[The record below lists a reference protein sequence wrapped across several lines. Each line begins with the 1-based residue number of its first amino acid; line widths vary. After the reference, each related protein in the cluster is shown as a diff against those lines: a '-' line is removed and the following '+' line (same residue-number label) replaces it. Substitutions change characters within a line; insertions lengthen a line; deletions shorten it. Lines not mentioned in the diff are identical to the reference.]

1 MEILIL
7 FGVFTLLMLIG
18 TPIAF
23 CLGVASFATV
33 LYMGLPP
40 LVVFQR
46 LNSGMSVFSL
56 LAIPFFIY
64 AGDLMVRGGIA
75 QKIVAFAASLVGH
88 IRGGLGQVNIVTATL
103 FGGISG
109 SAVAEAAAVGGLMIP
124 QMKARGYGADYAV
137 NVTSMA
143 ALIALLLPPSHN
155 MIIYSISAGGK
166 ISIADLFTAG
176 IIPGLL
182 YAAALMVTAYFV
194 ARSRGYPTEAFPGFQ
209 AVGRFLVISLPGLLL
224 IAIIFGGVRS
234 GVFTATE
241 SSCIAVLYALAVTMF
256 VYRQMSWNDFKH
268 ATFGAVRTTAMVLL
282 IIGMA
287 GAFSWLMA
295 FLKGAGVA
303 GRLDEHDLGEPDHHP
318 AADQRVDAG
327 ARHLHGHGADDHH
340 LHADLPAGGDR
351 LRHRSGTFRRHHDPE
366 LRHRAEH
373 AAGGGGAVRRLRGR
387 QDQRLGID
395 ALDLAVLRCR
405 ARGARARHL
414 HPGAVAVAAQRVQI
428 GDGQWP
434 MPPPTPASNASRS
447 SPSAWWRRCASQ
459 VLSGEIAPGQKL
471 PTENQLTETF
481 GVSRTVIREAIATLA
496 ADGLVEPRQGA
507 GVFVR
512 EHPTL
517 AFGSISLEIGNKI
530 SPGDQRARSAHGHR
544 DRERGARGTRAATA
558 RRRRRSRRR
567 SSSSSA
573 CSSWASRPARPIS
586 PFTARS
592 RRRPTIRSMSRY
604 STRSATGPFRAT
616 STRPGI
622 PSRVLS
628 REYQKACS
636 ANICLILNAISA
648 GDPQAARDAMRAHL
662 IGQPER
668 YRRG

>member
-75 QKIVAFAASLVGH
+75 QRIVAFAASLVGH

-124 QMKARGYGADYAV
+124 QMKARGYGTDYAV

-209 AVGRFLVISLPGLLL
+209 AVGRFFVISLPGLLL

-256 VYRQMSWNDFKH
+256 VYRQMTWNDFKH

-295 FLKGAGVA
+295 FLRVPAALVAWMNTISENPIIILLLINVLMLVLGTFMDMGPTIIICTPIFLPVAIAYGIDPVHFGVIMILNFGIGLNTPPVGAVQFVACAVGKISVWESMRSIWPFYGAGLV
-303 GRLDEHDLGEPDHHP
+303 
-318 AADQRVDAG
+318 
-327 ARHLHGHGADDHH
+327 
-340 LHADLPAGGDR
+340 
-351 LRHRSGTFRRHHDPE
+351 
-366 LRHRAEH
+366 
-373 AAGGGGAVRRLRGR
+373 
-387 QDQRLGID
+387 
-395 ALDLAVLRCR
+395 VL
-405 ARGARARHL
+405 
-414 HPGAVAVAAQRVQI
+414 
-428 GDGQWP
+428 
-434 MPPPTPASNASRS
+434 
-447 SPSAWWRRCASQ
+447 
-459 VLSGEIAPGQKL
+459 
-471 PTENQLTETF
+471 
-481 GVSRTVIREAIATLA
+481 
-496 ADGLVEPRQGA
+496 GLVTYIPA
-507 GVFVR
+507 LSLWLPSVFR
-512 EHPTL
+512 
-517 AFGSISLEIGNKI
+517 
-530 SPGDQRARSAHGHR
+530 
-544 DRERGARGTRAATA
+544 
-558 RRRRRSRRR
+558 
-567 SSSSSA
+567 
-573 CSSWASRPARPIS
+573 
-586 PFTARS
+586 
-592 RRRPTIRSMSRY
+592 
-604 STRSATGPFRAT
+604 
-616 STRPGI
+616 
-622 PSRVLS
+622 
-628 REYQKACS
+628 
-636 ANICLILNAISA
+636 
-648 GDPQAARDAMRAHL
+648 
-662 IGQPER
+662 
-668 YRRG
+668 